1 MTLMS
6 KLPIVPDSHY
16 HAVMNNF
23 FTSPSLLRVLK
34 ERGVAATDTVQANRT
49 KKMSLQAVDDMKK

>member
-34 ERGVAATDTVQANRT
+34 ESDGAATGRVRANRT
-49 KKMSLQAVDDMKK
+49 EKASSQAVDDM